1 MHVDLTRQQ
10 VARNGVAW
18 KVRTPKGNGSSERL
32 EGVAEAEFGEGGVKV
47 FRLGAG
53 T

>member
-1 MHVDLTRQQ
+1 MDPTKKQ

-18 KVRTPKGNGSSERL
+18 TVRIPRSNGSSGRT

-47 FRLGAG
+47 LRLGTREG
-53 T
+53 